1 MDWFGSDIWLTWV
14 ALGVFVGLIELSSG
28 ELIFL
33 MFALAAFAAAGAA
46 ALGASVE
53 VQLIV
58 FGIVATALLSLVR
71 PRIAAR
77 VHDGPSLPS
86 GQHGMVGE
94 LAIVAETISRHGGR
108 IRVGDVF
115 WTARPVDP
123 EAVYEVGEELVVT
136 DIDGAV
142 ARVERKGN

>member
-33 MFALAAFAAAGAA
+33 MFSVAAFASAAAAG
-46 ALGASVE
+46 LGASVE
-53 VQLIV
+53 LQLVV
-58 FGIVATALLSLVR
+58 FGVVATALLSLVR

-77 VHDGPSLPS
+77 VHDGPTLPS
-86 GQHGMVGE
+86 GQHGLVGE
-94 LAIVAETISRHGGR
+94 LAIVAEEISRHGGR
-108 IRVGDVF
+108 IQVGDVY

-123 EAVYEVGEELVVT
+123 DAIYVVGEELVVT

-142 ARVERKGN
+142 AHVERKGN